1 MILQILVVVASL
13 GLAVGIHEAAHAVA
27 LRGYGFPLSRA
38 GVGVPLPPT
47 FTVWRR
53 DRFRF
58 TVSPWLFGAYVQ
70 PRTEDEP
77 KIKALPYR
85 DQAWYLN
92 AGVVVN
98 FAFGFAALGVLAV
111 ADGHVVMGLALVV
124 AAVAVWLAR
133 RIVAAYLLPAAGP
146 VLLVAVGFA
155 MAAAW
160 ARGET
165 GAGFA
170 GLHSLVDPG
179 IHGAVEFAG
188 VASVTVGVL
197 NSLPLFGL
205 DNGKVVDLV
214 LHRWAPHWLVSGYRA
229 VGLVLVL
236 GMLLLAFGSDLWAA
250 VTAVAS

>member
-1 MILQILVVVASL
+1 MILQILVVAASL
-13 GLAVGIHEAAHAVA
+13 GFALGVHEAAHALA

-38 GVGVPLPPT
+38 GVGIPLPPT

-53 DRFRF
+53 GGFRF

-70 PRTEDEP
+70 PREEDEP
-77 KIKALPYR
+77 KIKTLSYR

-98 FAFGFAALGVLAV
+98 FALGFALLAATAAANGRVIPSLVMALMAV
-111 ADGHVVMGLALVV
+111 V
-124 AAVAVWLAR
+124 VWLAR
-133 RIVAAYLLPAAGP
+133 RAVAAYLLPAVAP
-146 VLLVAVGFA
+146 VLLIGVGFA

-160 ARGET
+160 SRGET

-170 GLHSLVDPG
+170 GLHNLVDPG
-179 IHGAVEFAG
+179 VRGAVEFAG
-188 VASVTVGVL
+188 VASLAVGVL
-197 NSLPLFGL
+197 NALPLFGL